1 MDSREKNMLSNRI
14 NRLVPPPRPVPL
26 QVICS
31 AMFGITGF
39 LGAIFLISGL
49 GFTLVFTQGYH
60 PFDDVRLALWP
71 ATATGVITAI
81 RDTYS
86 YENDISIY
94 EYDFTFTTR
103 REQRVAGRSYSNAG
117 RWTIEDTVT
126 VQYLPDAPAVA
137 RIQGARSSRF
147 DPSVLFVLI
156 FPFIGAALFLTA
168 AFSGLREAILLRNG
182 AIADAHLTGL
192 RPTNVSINHVPVL
205 NFEYE
210 FQTASGETFNGTSK
224 SLPSDRLGDEAAEPA
239 LYLPSNP
246 KRSALVDAIS
256 LSHQLEIDEQ
266 SGQWVS
272 KEGFLKP
279 ALYISAWIIT
289 IALSGYRL
297 LGALGVFR

>member
-1 MDSREKNMLSNRI
+1 MLSNRI
-14 NRLVPPPRPVPL
+14 NRLVPPPRRVPL
-26 QVICS
+26 QVVCS

-49 GFTLVFTQGYH
+49 GFTLVFTYGYH

-71 ATATGVITAI
+71 STATGVITAV

-94 EYDFTFTTR
+94 EYDFAFTTK

-126 VQYLPDAPAVA
+126 VKYLPDAPAVA
-137 RIQGARSSRF
+137 RIQGARSSQF
-147 DPSVLFVLI
+147 DSSVLFVLI

-168 AFSGLREAILLRNG
+168 AYGGLRQVALLRSG
-182 AIADAHLTGL
+182 VIADARLTGL
-192 RPTNVSINHVPVL
+192 RPTNVSINHVPVM
-205 NFEYE
+205 NYDYE
-210 FQTASGETFNGTSK
+210 FQAVSGETFNGTSK
-224 SLPSDRLGDEAAEPA
+224 SLPSGRLGDEAAEPA

-246 KRSALVDAIS
+246 GRSTLVDAIS

-266 SGQWVS
+266 TGQWFS
-272 KEGFLKP
+272 KEGFLNP
-279 ALYISAWIIT
+279 VLYISAWIIT
-289 IALSGYRL
+289 IALSGYGFL
-297 LGALGVFR
+297 SALGIFR